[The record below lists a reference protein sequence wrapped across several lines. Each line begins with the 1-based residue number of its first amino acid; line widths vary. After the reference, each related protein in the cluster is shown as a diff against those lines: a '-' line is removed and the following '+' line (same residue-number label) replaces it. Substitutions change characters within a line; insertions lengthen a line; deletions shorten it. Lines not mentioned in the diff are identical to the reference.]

1 MISKKVISFFT
12 FGVFLIIAGAILKIA
27 KKPQA
32 SLILAIGLVFETIAI
47 LLYAWNKIKK
57 RQK

>member
-27 KKPQA
+27 KNPQG
-32 SLILAIGLVFETIAI
+32 SLVMAIGLLFELFAT
-47 LLYAWNKIKK
+47 LLFIWNKLKK
-57 RQK
+57 